1 MKTLIRLAVLIVIV
15 ASACSTQKYTWVHPE
30 KDSQQ
35 YEADNAQC
43 QAQSRG
49 TKMISRMPEN
59 TGGQAGSFS
68 SGWDT
73 GSTVEAMETRKTI
86 HRQCMTDKGWRLQAV
101 EPATE

>member
-1 MKTLIRLAVLIVIV
+1 MKNLAGLAVLIVVV
-15 ASACSTQKYTWVHPE
+15 ASACSTQKYTWVHPD

-35 YEADNAQC
+35 YEADNSRCLAQT
-43 QAQSRG
+43 RG
-49 TKMISRMPEN
+49 TRMIARMPEN
-59 TGGQAGSFS
+59 TGGHAGGFS

-101 EPATE
+101 EQATE

>member
-1 MKTLIRLAVLIVIV
+1 MKNLISLAVVVVLVV
-15 ASACSTQKYTWVHPE
+15 GACSTQKYTWVHPE

-35 YEADNAQC
+35 YEADNTQC
-43 QAQSRG
+43 LAQSRG
-49 TKMISRMPEN
+49 SKMIARMPVN